1 VCLLVNVKIPLTL
14 KVKRRHKNSPTPL
27 PSDLDMFKNRVWPM
41 DADVTKVKS
50 CVRQEPSA
58 AQALVTHVFHYLT
71 YLNKWGFFFP
81 QFCDVAT
88 LMIIHKEI

>member
-27 PSDLDMFKNRVWPM
+27 PSDLHMFKNRVWPM
-41 DADVTKVKS
+41 DVTKVKS
-50 CVRQEPSA
+50 RVRQEPSA